1 MKKLLFLFS
10 ISMASLSTFA
20 QDQINEAVK
29 DHKLIVYQLLPRYFT
44 NINTTN
50 KFYGSKEENGVG
62 KFNDI
67 NEKALLELKKLG
79 VSHVWYT
86 GIIEHATMTDYT
98 AYGIK
103 MDDPDVVKGK
113 AGSPYAIKDY
123 YDVDPDLAVDVN
135 NRMAEFEQLV
145 KRTHEQGLKVI
156 IDFIPN
162 HVARSYH
169 SDVKPAGVIDLGAMD
184 DKSQAYLPSND
195 FYYLPGKSFIVPEG
209 TNAGGP
215 EFKHPLKDGK
225 FDETPA
231 KVTGNNIFSEKPG
244 IDDWYETMKLN
255 YGWDLQN
262 GNKAYF
268 DPVPPVWLKMK
279 DIMSFWV
286 NKGVDGFRC
295 DVAQFVPVE
304 FWHWLIPELKRI
316 NPNLIFIAEAY
327 DASQYAKYISY
338 GGFDYM
344 YDKVGLYDSLK
355 KLIKNEASGN
365 VKEISNL
372 VKEQA
377 GGLSNHMLRFL
388 ENHDEER
395 IASKGFAGDPRLAI
409 PAMVITATLSSGPV
423 MVYYGQE
430 VGEQGAGVEGFGGDD
445 NRTTIFDYWGN
456 PQHQQWLNEGKFDGA
471 KLSADQKSLRAF
483 YHQLLKVTAQ
493 NRAIR
498 EGELIEIRDRS
509 SFNSKQYAFIR
520 YTDDQRVLVLANFD
534 RKKTIDTR
542 IQLPESLLNKLNSTH
557 QIKSITDLMTEKS
570 TQNIDLSKGI
580 PVKVL
585 PSQALILSF

>member
-20 QDQINEAVK
+20 QDHINEAVK

-44 NINTTN
+44 NTNTTN

-86 GIIEHATMTDYT
+86 GIIEHAAMTDYT
-98 AYGIK
+98 VYGIK

-145 KRTHEQGLKVI
+145 KRTHQQGLKVI

-169 SDVKPAGVIDLGAMD
+169 SDVKPADVIDLGAQD
-184 DKSQAYLPSND
+184 DRSQAYLPSND

-209 TNAGGP
+209 TNAGAP

-268 DPVPPVWLKMK
+268 EPIPPVWLKMK

-304 FWHWLIPELKRI
+304 FWHWLIPELKKI
-316 NPNLIFIAEAY
+316 NPKLIFIAEAY

-355 KLIKNEASGN
+355 KLIKNETAGD

-423 MVYYGQE
+423 MMYYGQE
-430 VGEQGAGVEGFGGDD
+430 VGEQGAGVEGFGGED

-456 PQHQQWLNEGKFDGA
+456 PQHQQWLNEGKFDGG
-471 KLSADQKSLRAF
+471 KLSAEQKSLRAF

>member
-44 NINTTN
+44 NTNTTN

-98 AYGIK
+98 VYGIK

-145 KRTHEQGLKVI
+145 KRTHQQGLKVI

-169 SDVKPAGVIDLGAMD
+169 SDVKPADVIDLGAQD
-184 DKSQAYLPSND
+184 DRSQAYLPSND

-209 TNAGGP
+209 TNAGAP

-268 DPVPPVWLKMK
+268 EPIPPVWLKMK

-304 FWHWLIPELKRI
+304 FWHWLIPELKKI
-316 NPNLIFIAEAY
+316 NPKLIFIAEAY
-327 DASQYAKYISY
+327 DASQYVKYISY

-355 KLIKNEASGN
+355 KLIKNETAGD

-423 MVYYGQE
+423 MMYYGQE
-430 VGEQGAGVEGFGGDD
+430 VGEQGAGVEGFGGED

-456 PQHQQWLNEGKFDGA
+456 PQHQRWLNEGKFDGG
-471 KLSADQKSLRAF
+471 KLSAEQKSLRTF
-483 YHQLLKVTAQ
+483 YHQLLNITAQ

-498 EGELIEIRDRS
+498 EGEMIEIQAPALL
-509 SFNSKQYAFIR
+509 NSKQYAYIR
-520 YTDDQRVLVLANFD
+520 YTDDQRLLVLANFD
-534 RKKTIDTR
+534 REKTIDAR
-542 IQLPESLLNKLNSTH
+542 IQLPESLLKKLKTK
-557 QIKSITDLMTEKS
+557 QKSLTITDLMTGKS
-570 TQNIDLSKGI
+570 TKKIDLTKGI

-585 PSQALILSF
+585 PTEACIFSF